1 MKRGDLVVFRHHV
14 PPKYEEGE
22 KDLYGIIVNNS
33 VTTCHNGKEFRD
45 VRWFGR
51 PRVRPIRIDYLEVV
65 SESR

>member
-22 KDLYGIIVNNS
+22 KDLYGIVVNNS

-45 VRWFGR
+45 VKWFDR